1 MSLELQKYTISYSGK
16 AGKDLGSMKVID
28 GEEGGR
34 YMLMKLGL
42 IDFNEGGL
50 EAVTEQA
57 SRPVQ
62 PAEPR
67 RECSRLR

>member
-1 MSLELQKYTISYSGK
+1 
-16 AGKDLGSMKVID
+16 
-28 GEEGGR
+28 
-34 YMLMKLGL
+34 MLMRLGL

>member
-1 MSLELQKYTISYSGK
+1 
-16 AGKDLGSMKVID
+16 
-28 GEEGGR
+28 
-34 YMLMKLGL
+34 MLMRLGL

-62 PAEPR
+62 PAEPSVNAAGYDKGAGHNNILGIDGSDKMQIQVGA
-67 RECSRLR
+67 E